1 MGEATVAAKAAGA
14 TGGAS
19 TFDAVVIG
27 AGVAGLYQ
35 VYRLREMGM
44 SVQGFEAGSGV
55 GGTWYWNRYPGA
67 RCDSAVEMC

>member
-14 TGGAS
+14 TEGAN

-55 GGTWYWNRYPGA
+55 GGT
-67 RCDSAVEMC
+67 